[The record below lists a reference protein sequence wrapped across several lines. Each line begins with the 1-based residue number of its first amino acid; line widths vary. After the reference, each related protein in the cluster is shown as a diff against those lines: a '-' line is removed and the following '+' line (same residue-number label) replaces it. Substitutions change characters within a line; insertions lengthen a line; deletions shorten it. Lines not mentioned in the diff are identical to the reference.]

1 MTILN
6 TNMNTNALSHSS
18 FFCTTDHLISVNYL
32 YNVSNN
38 AETFSETLK
47 RVGKQIRTQI
57 SFPNI
62 PYENLELMQRHIQ
75 NIMSYLRWNFLRK
88 QLTTLSL

>member
-18 FFCTTDHLISVNYL
+18 FFCTTDHLISVSYL